1 MKAAAAKGAEK
12 RGILEE
18 DSGGKDSLFLLSIQ
32 WESCELFG
40 EEDDLTAAREHTAHT
55 VCVCVFDWIYRI
67 AEWRERIYGGYV
79 SAVCSSIFTG
89 WILSLS
95 FSLRFS

>member
-1 MKAAAAKGAEK
+1 MKTAAAKGAEK

-18 DSGGKDSLFLLSIQ
+18 DSGGKDSLLLLSIQ

-40 EEDDLTAAREHTAHT
+40 EEDDLAAAREHTAHT
-55 VCVCVFDWIYRI
+55 VCVCST
-67 AEWRERIYGGYV
+67 GYIELQNGEKESMGV
-79 SAVCSSIFTG
+79 MFRRSVLLSLPAGYS
-89 WILSLS
+89 LSLS